1 MTDESQLGV
10 GTEQP
15 AAPSESAQIT
25 VDEAVVNSNESTDQS
40 TETVVA
46 SEPASVD
53 EQEWIEG
60 SEFGDEQTRIPYNKQ
75 LGRKYFMQV
84 EQMGGEAV
92 FNATREITEDLV
104 SGSPD
109 AARLA
114 QKIHSLNPDAY
125 QQLGQVLLDA
135 TLEQKF
141 GKGVTF
147 EMVQQALEKP
157 AVPESEPFTDD
168 ETEYRRSPED
178 EAKLKAYDEL
188 MGKFPEVESKAN
200 KFGEMLEQQ
209 QAEKVEKFGQEII
222 TEAMSPLGKL
232 FEDAGLKVLPN
243 DTPEEISAKQ
253 EIAEAVYERAYQK
266 VYRDPNNKSIVDETE
281 AGIRSQNSLV
291 AKKHMLKLQ
300 ARIEREAARQ
310 IQIFTGRRAQSRNLQ
325 TQNLNNETPTVVPGN
340 SGAAAF
346 AVKQDTTPAFDESRA
361 AQVFDDILA
370 RQGVSQ

>member
-1 MTDESQLGV
+1 MDETNLGV

-15 AAPSESAQIT
+15 AAPSEPAQIT
-25 VDEAVVNSNESTDQS
+25 VDEPVVTSDTSTDQS
-40 TETVVA
+40 TEAVVA
-46 SEPASVD
+46 SEPVSTE

-60 SEFGDEQTRIPYNKQ
+60 SEFGDEQTRIQYDKK

-104 SGSPD
+104 SGAPD
-109 AARLA
+109 AVRLA
-114 QKIHSLNPDAY
+114 HKIHSLNPDAY

-157 AVPESEPFTDD
+157 AVPQDEPETYDD
-168 ETEYRRSPED
+168 PTGLSPEIEARLKKLD
-178 EAKLKAYDEL
+178 ELERKFPDLETKVSKYDEVI
-188 MGKFPEVESKAN
+188 ER
-200 KFGEMLEQQ
+200 EQS
-209 QAEKVEKFGQEII
+209 QAVEKFGNEII

-243 DTPEEISAKQ
+243 DTAEEVSAKQ
-253 EIAEAVYERAYQK
+253 EIAETVYERAYQK
-266 VYRDPNNKSIVDETE
+266 VYRDPNNKAIVDETE
-281 AGIRSQNSLV
+281 TGIRNQNPLV
-291 AKKHMLKLQ
+291 ARKHLLKLQ

-310 IQIFTGRRAQSRNLQ
+310 IQIFTGRRAQTRNLQ
-325 TQNLNNETPTVVPGN
+325 TQNLNNETPQVVPGN

-346 AVKQDTTPAFDESRA
+346 ATRVDNTPAFDEDRA
-361 AQVFDDILA
+361 VQVMNDINA
-370 RQGVSQ
+370 RMGVS